1 MKAGAGK
8 SEIQV
13 KGYGY
18 GMMGYGREFNVVR
31 GQHAP
36 LWVRSVY
43 LEDSESQSV
52 VISVAEICFVLQEL
66 KTAVLERLN
75 SVFPSAGLNDDNFL
89 FSAQH
94 THSGP
99 GGYSHFPFYNWSIP
113 GYKPDVFEAI
123 VEATVRSVSEALLS
137 AQPAR
142 LYWGSAEF
150 APHEDVAFQRSLKAY
165 LRNPGVERFSDYETH
180 LALERTMYLLKVEN
194 MEGRLLA
201 TINWFGVHTTSLGN
215 KVGLLSPDNKGYAA
229 ALLEQRYPEHVA
241 LFAQQF
247 AGDVSPNFHGK
258 GKSWVQGRRYKDQ
271 VESALFNGRLQYEKA
286 RYIMDKACRPV
297 EGPISVRS
305 YLVRRDFHHI
315 PVPPEYAEGQ
325 AQARTVPACLG
336 AAFLRGTPVDGKGM
350 PHGLY
355 ELTVALARSVKAT
368 ELMLARVKS
377 PEYRQRIETK
387 YAMQDPKD
395 IVFETGEGFLLGSRD
410 LKNFVMPGITDAGIW
425 QFKQEHRR
433 GALRTLPWTPHV
445 LPLQLITIG
454 PIAIAAFPGEIT
466 TEAGRQLRHLI
477 LNRVRPAGIHNI
489 VIQTYSNHYFGYCT
503 TVAEYME
510 QAYEGGHCVF
520 GKYTHGA
527 FMKEF
532 EQLATALVSGK
543 VLDPGPPYETFPEEE
558 IKLRTYDSEKN
569 PPLRSYK
576 NLDKKYRPGYSAS
589 ENSNPQKPRK
599 QPA

>member
-8 SEIQV
+8 AEIHL

-36 LWVRSVY
+36 LWVRSLW
-43 LEDSESQSV
+43 LEDDSGKKAL
-52 VISVAEICFVLQEL
+52 ITVAEICFILIEL
-66 KTAVLERLN
+66 KMAVLERLQRQI
-75 SVFPSAGLNDDNFL
+75 PEAGLRDDNFL

-113 GYKPDVFEAI
+113 GYKPEVFEAI
-123 VEATVRSVSEALLS
+123 VDATVRSALEGYATLKPVRLS
-137 AQPAR
+137 FG
-142 LYWGSAEF
+142 WSDF

-165 LRNPGVERFSDYETH
+165 LRNPGVEAFSEYETH
-180 LALERTMYLLKVEN
+180 LALERTMYLLKAED
-194 MEGRLLA
+194 EDGRLVA
-201 TINWFGVHTTSLGN
+201 TLNWFGVHTTSLGN
-215 KVGLLSPDNKGYAA
+215 RVGLLSPDNKGYAA
-229 ALLEQRYPEHVA
+229 AMLEERYPGHVA

-258 GKSWVQGRRYKDQ
+258 GKNWPQGRRYKDQ

-286 RYIMDKACRPV
+286 RYILERNCRPFPSQV
-297 EGPISVRS
+297 SLNSI
-305 YLVRRDFHHI
+305 LVRRDFRNI
-315 PVPPEYAEGQ
+315 PVPPEYALGAEG
-325 AQARTVPACLG
+325 ARTVPACHG
-336 AAFLRGTPVDGKGM
+336 AAFFRGTPVDGKGM
-350 PHGLY
+350 PTPLY
-355 ELTVALARSVKAT
+355 ELAVALSRSVKAT

-410 LKNFVMPGITDAGIW
+410 LKNFVMPGITDSGIW

-433 GALRTLPWTPHV
+433 GALRVLPWTPHV
-445 LPLQLITIG
+445 LPLQIMRIG
-454 PIAIAAFPGEIT
+454 PLGIAAFPGEIT
-466 TEAGRQLRHLI
+466 TEAGRQLRRLLQDI
-477 LNRVRPAGIHNI
+477 LRDLGVEQVVIHS
-489 VIQTYSNHYFGYCT
+489 YSNHYFGYCT
-503 TVAEYME
+503 TTPEYME

-520 GKYTHGA
+520 GRYTHGA
-527 FMKEF
+527 FMAEF
-532 EQLATALVSGK
+532 EKLARAMTHGETP
-543 VLDPGPPYETFPEEE
+543 DMGPAYETFPEEE
-558 IKLRTYDSEKN
+558 LKLRTYDADKN

-576 NLDKKYRPGYSAS
+576 KLDRKYRRPELKAQ
-589 ENSNPQKPRK
+589 N
-599 QPA
+599 